1 MKIEREECPYVH
13 MKQRAI
19 NGSLKVPYN
28 DGVVVPSDQEQE
40 VLASKDLR
48 QKRPIPTAPQS
59 CPTRP
64 I

>member
-28 DGVVVPSDQEQE
+28 DGIVVPSCEQ
-40 VLASKDLR
+40 A
-48 QKRPIPTAPQS
+48 
-59 CPTRP
+59 
-64 I
+64 